1 MSAAGDSHIKL
12 IYWLWS
18 TDFYNL
24 EQKISYKLS
33 VRTCKLHMYNTRV
46 ATCAPARKSQ
56 LTQATHK
63 TVGTI
68 LLAIARSP
76 SLATHA
82 RILHRVVTPAAY
94 PPKMGHPVA
103 EMRVRPRSI
112 RFLLLV
118 RRLRRLLLPALVRPL
133 RARSIGP
140 PGVPRVERLLRGVR
154 LLRSNRSGP
163 RRPIRAAAGV
173 NTVVSSFSRRSPA
186 CAARA
191 S

>member
-1 MSAAGDSHIKL
+1 MLTAMRGAWTGVSLYKKALGRAVVSAAGDSHTKL
-12 IYWLWS
+12 IYWFWS

-46 ATCAPARKSQ
+46 ATSAPARKSQ

-82 RILHRVVTPAAY
+82 RIARAATTAAACS
-94 PPKMGHPVA
+94 GA
-103 EMRVRPRSI
+103 
-112 RFLLLV
+112 
-118 RRLRRLLLPALVRPL
+118 ALVRWINWL
-133 RARSIGP
+133 ARNIW
-140 PGVPRVERLLRGVR
+140 
-154 LLRSNRSGP
+154 
-163 RRPIRAAAGV
+163 RRTATP
-173 NTVVSSFSRRSPA
+173 SSTTSTRRREWSPA
-186 CAARA
+186 CSTRGRRCKH
-191 S
+191 SCFSSSS

>member
-1 MSAAGDSHIKL
+1 MSAAGDSHTKL

-76 SLATHA
+76 SLATHGA
-82 RILHRVVTPAAY
+82 RAATTAVVCFGAA
-94 PPKMGHPVA
+94 
-103 EMRVRPRSI
+103 RVRSI
-112 RFLLLV
+112 NWPARNTW
-118 RRLRRLLLPALVRPL
+118 RRTATPWNTTSTRRREWSPACNTH
-133 RARSIGP
+133 G
-140 PGVPRVERLLRGVR
+140 
-154 LLRSNRSGP
+154 
-163 RRPIRAAAGV
+163 RRCKHSCF
-173 NTVVSSFSRRSPA
+173 SSSRRSAAWAFSEQPRLLA
-186 CAARA
+186 RRGARRSRSCARGGGTCPCAPTH
-191 S
+191 

>member
-1 MSAAGDSHIKL
+1 MSAAGDSHTKL

-82 RILHRVVTPAAY
+82 RMV
-94 PPKMGHPVA
+94 GC
-103 EMRVRPRSI
+103 VRPRGV
-112 RFLLLV
+112 RRLLLV
-118 RRLRRLLLPALVRPL
+118 RGLRRLLLYALVRTV
-133 RARSIGP
+133 RVGSNRP
-140 PGVPRVERLLRGVR
+140 PGIPRVERLLRGVR
-154 LLRSNRSGP
+154 PLRGDGVVP
-163 RRPIRAAAGV
+163 GVQYARPPV
-173 NTVVSSFSRRSPA
+173 
-186 CAARA
+186 
-191 S
+191 

>member
-1 MSAAGDSHIKL
+1 MSAAGDSHTKL

-76 SLATHA
+76 RRKWGIPSPRCAYGLEAFDFCCWCAGCDDCCCLLWCGPCALDQLARQEYLASNGYSVEYDFYAPTG
-82 RILHRVVTPAAY
+82 VV
-94 PPKMGHPVA
+94 
-103 EMRVRPRSI
+103 
-112 RFLLLV
+112 
-118 RRLRRLLLPALVRPL
+118 
-133 RARSIGP
+133 
-140 PGVPRVERLLRGVR
+140 PGVQYA
-154 LLRSNRSGP
+154 
-163 RRPIRAAAGV
+163 RPPV
-173 NTVVSSFSRRSPA
+173 
-186 CAARA
+186 
-191 S
+191 